1 MNACGCCVP
10 DTATDD
16 LVPDCGDAPAPMNAS
31 IPNVLL
37 IGDSISMGTAATEGK
52 PPYNPLGYGWG
63 VRDALAVADIAQ
75 VQHNGG
81 WFIAGQAGPSSK
93 GVQCIGHWLG
103 SGKWDVV
110 HLNHG
115 LHDIDKVCHCPRMHL
130 AHYHRPFKDHSGI
143 YTVLVSL

>member
-93 GVQCIGHWLG
+93 GVRCIGHWLG
-103 SGKWDVV
+103 SGMLWI
-110 HLNHG
+110 L
-115 LHDIDKVCHCPRMHL
+115 II
-130 AHYHRPFKDHSGI
+130 HRQGRSLPSSKSRPLPPATQRPLQYIYCFGI
-143 YTVLVSL
+143 TLT